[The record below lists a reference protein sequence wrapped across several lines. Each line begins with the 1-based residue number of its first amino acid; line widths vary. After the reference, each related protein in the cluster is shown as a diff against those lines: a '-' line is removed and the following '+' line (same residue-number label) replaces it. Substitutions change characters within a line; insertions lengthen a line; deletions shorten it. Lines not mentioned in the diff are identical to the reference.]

1 MKGFKNIKV
10 YVEGK
15 GIVVTS
21 VAVENGKIVKI
32 GDNLD
37 VEEYLP
43 ASENLLVV
51 PGFIDQHT
59 HGADGCD
66 AMDGT
71 VANVSKMAVA
81 VAQEGTTAFLP
92 TTMTQSV
99 ENICVALKAINEYMH
114 EEHETGAKVL
124 GVHLEGPYISTDFIG
139 AQPLEYVQTP
149 SVESFKVYQEA
160 SGDNIRIV
168 SLAPEVEGSD
178 ELIKYL
184 VENNIVAS
192 IGHSNSKYGDIEK
205 AVKAGVKCVTHT
217 FNAQKPLHHR
227 EIGTVGSALLIDDL
241 NCELICDTIHVS
253 VPAIKLV
260 VKSKPADKVTLIT
273 DSLRAKYLPD
283 GDYDLGGQA
292 VVVVNGEARLHNGT
306 LAGSVLK
313 MNVAVKNVHQLAGV
327 ELTKVLDMA
336 SINPAKNIGVD
347 HERGS
352 IKEGKYA
359 DFVVLDQDFEVV
371 MTISEGKVIYQK

>member
-15 GIVVTS
+15 GIIVTS
-21 VAVENGKIVKI
+21 VAVDNGKIAAI

-37 VEEYLP
+37 VEEYLE
-43 ASENLLVV
+43 SNDEYLVV

-66 AMDGT
+66 GMDGEA
-71 VANVSKMAVA
+71 ANIEKMAKA
-81 VAQEGTTAFLP
+81 VAQEGTTSFLA

-99 ENICVALKAINEYMH
+99 ENICTALRAINDYMNNPNPKA
-114 EEHETGAKVL
+114 AKVL

-139 AQPLEYVQTP
+139 AQPLGYVQKP
-149 SVESFKVYQEA
+149 SVESFKVYQDA
-160 SGDNIRIV
+160 SGNNIRVV
-168 SLAPEVEGSD
+168 SLAPEVEGSE

-184 VENNIVAS
+184 AANNIVAS
-192 IGHSNSKYGDIEK
+192 IGHSNSKYSDIEK
-205 AVKAGVKCVTHT
+205 AIKAGVKCVTHT

-227 EIGTVGSALLIDDL
+227 EIGTVGSALLLDEL

-260 VKSKPADKVTLIT
+260 VKSKPSDKVTLIT
-273 DSLRAKYLPD
+273 DSLRAKYLAD

-292 VVVVNGEARLHNGT
+292 VTVVNGEARLPNGT

-313 MNVAVKNVHQLAGV
+313 MNVAVKNVHTLAGV
-327 ELTKVLDMA
+327 ELTKALDMA
-336 SINPAKNIGVD
+336 TINPAKSIGVD

-352 IKEGKYA
+352 IKVGKYA
-359 DFVVLDQDFEVV
+359 DMVVLDKDFEVV
-371 MTISEGKVIYQK
+371 MTISEGNVIYNK

>member
-15 GIVVTS
+15 GIIVTS
-21 VAVENGKIVKI
+21 VAVEEGKIVKI
-32 GDNLD
+32 GNDLE

-43 ASENLLVV
+43 TNENLLVV

-66 AMDGT
+66 AMDGI
-71 VANVSKMAVA
+71 VENVSKMAVA

-99 ENICVALKAINEYMH
+99 ENICNALKAINEYMN
-114 EEHETGAKVL
+114 EEHETGARVL

-139 AQPLEYVQTP
+139 AQPLEYVQVP

-168 SLAPEVEGSD
+168 SLAPEVAGSE
-178 ELIKYL
+178 ELIQYL
-184 VENNIVAS
+184 VENNVVAS
-192 IGHSNSKYGDIEK
+192 IGHSNSKYSDIEK

-260 VKSKPADKVTLIT
+260 IKSKPSDKVTLIT
-273 DSLRAKYLPD
+273 DSLRAKYLAD
-283 GDYDLGGQA
+283 GNYDLGGQA
-292 VVVVNGEARLHNGT
+292 VTVVNGEARLENGT

-336 SINPAKNIGVD
+336 SINPAKCIGVA

-352 IKEGKYA
+352 IKEGKFA

-371 MTISEGKVIYQK
+371 MTISEGKVIYQR